1 VSGALEVVA
10 TGPLATVQDRGR
22 PGWAHLAVSPSGAAD
37 PDALDLANR
46 LVGNRPGTAAVEAT
60 LGGLVVRAVTGV
72 VVAVAGPPVEVRVG
86 GTGVGAGRAV
96 SLTAGDELAL
106 GVPARGLRNYL
117 AVRGGVEVPVVLGS
131 RSTDTLGGLG
141 PPPLAPGDRLVVGPE
156 PTDLPAPDQV
166 PLVAPDEPAVLALR
180 PGPRVDWFEPDVL
193 DRLARARWV
202 VRSESDRIGVRLD
215 GPPLRRVRTT
225 ELASEGLVVGA
236 VQVPPDG
243 RPVVFLADHPTTG
256 GYPVV
261 AVVASEHRS
270 ILGQLRPGAA
280 VRFVTTR

>member
-46 LVGNRPGTAAVEAT
+46 LVGNRPGTAAVEVT

-96 SLTAGDELAL
+96 SLSAGDELAL
-106 GVPARGLRNYL
+106 GVPPRGLRNYL

-141 PPPLAPGDRLVVGPE
+141 SPPLAPGDRLAAGPE

-166 PLVAPDEPAVLALR
+166 PLVAPDEPAVLTLR
-180 PGPRVDWFEPDVL
+180 PGPRLDWFEPDAL